1 MKKVVLVDGNN
12 LLFRGYYATSHND
25 GFMRTKDG
33 FPTNAIYSLVNMINK
48 VLIEEKPEY
57 IMVAFDVGK
66 TFRHE
71 KFKDYK
77 GERAKTPEEL
87 LQQFPVA
94 KEVLTYMGIKYVE
107 CDGYEADD
115 IIGTY
120 SKIVDNTS
128 DMEAVIISSDK
139 DLLQLIS
146 DKVVVKQL
154 KTKDYILMNR
164 DTFIDKYGIEP
175 IRMIDLKSLMG
186 DPSDNIKGVRGIGE
200 VGALKLLKEYQTLD
214 NIYKNIDNISGAN
227 REKLINGKEDAY
239 LSYELATIYRDVP
252 IDNNLE
258 IIKYKGA
265 DIENLSLIYKK
276 LEFYSLL
283 KKLEGST
290 LNERRKDDIPT
301 TVIGSLKD
309 IKIDSKCSL
318 YIESDNTNYHKANIT
333 YIGIYNNKCNYVYK
347 GDNLEG
353 LENII
358 PYIDVVYDYKK
369 VYVLLYKRGIVLP
382 ENVFDISLAAYLLNY
397 NVKDDVAVLAN
408 SMDYNIPLSLTKSKF
423 SDEEIISIISDKAS
437 FIYKAKD
444 GIMESLKDKGVND
457 LYNDIEAPLSKVLAG
472 MELEGIRVDA
482 SVLNGMKS
490 EISAK
495 LESLANN
502 VYNLAGCEFNLSSPK
517 QVGEVLFDKLGLPHG
532 KKNKSGY
539 VTDISV
545 LSKLSDDY
553 EIVRLILEHRMLSKL
568 YSTYIEGL
576 SNLISADGKIHTI
589 YTQTLTRT
597 GRLSSVE
604 PNLQNI
610 PIRSEYGKLIRKA
623 FVAEEDSVILSSDY
637 SQIELRVF
645 THFAGV
651 EALINAFKSDMDI
664 HTKTAEDIFGI
675 TKEEVDAS
683 KRRLAK
689 AVNFGIL
696 YGISSYGLSEDLG
709 ISISEA
715 KDFMKRYFE
724 TYPGIKEYMNKEIE
738 EAYNLGYVKTIM
750 NRKRIITELSSS
762 NRMIRS
768 MGERMALN
776 TKVQG
781 SAADILKIAMI
792 NIDKRFKEDNI
803 KSKMLLQVH
812 DELIFNVLNSER
824 EKVTSIIKDEME
836 NVYKLNVPLK
846 VDINYGKNWYEA
858 K

>member
-48 VLIEEKPEY
+48 VVAEEKPEY

-77 GERAKTPEEL
+77 GERDKPPEEL

-94 KEVLTYMGIKYVE
+94 KEILTYMGIKYIE
-107 CDGYEADD
+107 CAGYEADD
-115 IIGTY
+115 IIGTFA
-120 SKIVDNTS
+120 KMVDNTT
-128 DMEAVIISSDK
+128 DMEAVIVSSDK

-154 KTKDYILMNR
+154 KTKDSILMNR
-164 DTFIDKYGIEP
+164 ETFMDKYGIEP
-175 IRMIDLKSLMG
+175 IRMIDLKALMG
-186 DPSDNIKGVRGIGE
+186 DPSDNIKGVKGIGE
-200 VGALKLLKEYQTLD
+200 VGALKLLKEYKTLD
-214 NIYKNIDNISGAN
+214 NIYENIDNIKGAL

-239 LSYELATIYRDVP
+239 FSYELATIYKDVP
-252 IDNNLE
+252 IDRDFE
-258 IIKYKGA
+258 VIKYNLA
-265 DIENLSLIYKK
+265 DVEGLSTMYRK

-283 KKLEGST
+283 KKLDGAV
-290 LNERRKDDIPT
+290 NEKRKNDIP
-301 TVIGSLKD
+301 VVVVNSLCDVKV
-309 IKIDSKCSL
+309 SSWCSL
-318 YIESDNTNYHKANIT
+318 YIETDCTNYHRANIT
-333 YIGIYNNKCNYVYK
+333 HIGIYNDKCNYVYR
-347 GDNLEG
+347 GENLDG
-353 LENII
+353 LNDII
-358 PYIDVVYDYKK
+358 PYIDAVYDYKK
-369 VYVLLYKRGIVLP
+369 VYVLLYKRGYVLP

-408 SMDYNIPLSLTKSKF
+408 SLDYDIPLTRAKNKF
-423 SDEEIISIISDKAS
+423 SDEETISIVSEKTS
-437 FIYKAKD
+437 FIFKAKKGLMD
-444 GIMESLKDKGVND
+444 NLKESDVYE
-457 LYNDIEAPLSKVLAG
+457 LYSNVEAPLSRVLAS
-472 MELEGIRVDA
+472 MELEGIRVDD
-482 SVLNGMKS
+482 SILSDMKK
-490 EISAK
+490 EISDK
-495 LESLANN
+495 IGVLASNI
-502 VYNLAGCEFNLSSPK
+502 YNQAGCEFNLSSPK
-517 QVGEVLFDKLGLPHG
+517 QVGDVLFKKLGLPHG

-553 EIVRLILEHRMLSKL
+553 EIVRLILEHRLLSKL
-568 YSTYIEGL
+568 YSTYLEGL
-576 SNLISADGKIHTI
+576 SNLISEDGKIHTI

-610 PIRSEYGKLIRKA
+610 PIKSEYGRLIRKA
-623 FVAEEDSVILSSDY
+623 FVAEDNSVILSSDY

-645 THFAGV
+645 THFAKV
-651 EALINAFKSDMDI
+651 DALMDAFKNDMDI
-664 HTKTAEDIFGI
+664 HSKTAEDIFGI
-675 TKEEVDAS
+675 SKDEVDKS
-683 KRRLAK
+683 KRRVAK

-724 TYPGIKEYMNKEIE
+724 TYPGIKEYMNREIE
-738 EAYNLGYVKTIM
+738 DAYRLGYVKTIM
-750 NRKRIITELSSS
+750 NRKRVITELSSS

-768 MGERMALN
+768 MGERIALN

-781 SAADILKIAMI
+781 SAADILKMAMI
-792 NIDKRFKEDNI
+792 NIDRRFREEGI
-803 KSKMLLQVH
+803 RSKMLLQVH
-812 DELIFNVLNSER
+812 DELIFNVLCSEIEVVTGIIR
-824 EKVTSIIKDEME
+824 EEME
-836 NVYKLNVPLK
+836 NVYKLSVPLR

>member
-33 FPTNAIYSLVNMINK
+33 FPTNAIYSLVNMMNK
-48 VLIEEKPEY
+48 VVTEEKPEY

-77 GERAKTPEEL
+77 GERDKPPEEL

-94 KEVLTYMGIKYVE
+94 KEVLTYMGIKYIE
-107 CDGYEADD
+107 CAGYEADD
-115 IIGTY
+115 IIGTFA
-120 SKIVDNTS
+120 KMVDNTT

-164 DTFIDKYGIEP
+164 DTFMEKYGIEP
-175 IRMIDLKSLMG
+175 IRMIDLKALMG
-186 DPSDNIKGVRGIGE
+186 DPSDNIKGVKGIGE
-200 VGALKLLKEYQTLD
+200 VGALKLLKEYKTLD
-214 NIYKNIDNISGAN
+214 SIYENIDNIKGAL

-239 LSYELATIYRDVP
+239 FSYELATIYKDVP
-252 IDNNLE
+252 IDRDFE
-258 IIKYKGA
+258 VIKYRLANVEG
-265 DIENLSLIYKK
+265 LSTMYRK

-283 KKLEGST
+283 KKLDGAT
-290 LNERRKDDIPT
+290 MNEKCKNDIP
-301 TVIGSLKD
+301 VVVVNSLRDVKV
-309 IKIDSKCSL
+309 SSWCSL
-318 YIESDNTNYHKANIT
+318 YIETDSVNYHRANIT
-333 YIGIYNNKCNYVYK
+333 YIGIYNDKCNYVYR
-347 GDNLEG
+347 GENLDG
-353 LENII
+353 LNDIM
-358 PYIDVVYDYKK
+358 PYIGVVYDYKK
-369 VYVLLYKRGIVLP
+369 VYVLLYKRGYVLP

-397 NVKDDVAVLAN
+397 NIKDDVAVLAN
-408 SMDYNIPLSLTKSKF
+408 SLDYDIPLTRAKSKF
-423 SDEEIISIISDKAS
+423 SDEEIISIVGEKAS
-437 FIYKAKD
+437 FIFKAKSGLMD
-444 GIMESLKDKGVND
+444 NLKESDVYE
-457 LYNDIEAPLSKVLAG
+457 LYSNVEAPLSRVLAG
-472 MELEGIRVDA
+472 MELEGIRVDDSILNDMKKEIGDKIGVLA
-482 SVLNGMKS
+482 S
-490 EISAK
+490 
-495 LESLANN
+495 N

-517 QVGEVLFDKLGLPHG
+517 QVGDVLFEKLGLPHG

-553 EIVRLILEHRMLSKL
+553 EIVRLILEHRFLSKL
-568 YSTYIEGL
+568 YSTYLEGL
-576 SNLISADGKIHTI
+576 SNLISEDGKIHTI

-610 PIRSEYGKLIRKA
+610 PIRSEYGRLIRKA
-623 FVAEEDSVILSSDY
+623 FVAEDDSVILSSDY

-645 THFAGV
+645 THFAKV
-651 EALINAFKSDMDI
+651 EALTDAFKNDMDI
-664 HTKTAEDIFGI
+664 HSKTAEDIFGI
-675 TKEEVDAS
+675 SKEEVDKS
-683 KRRLAK
+683 KRRVAK

-738 EAYNLGYVKTIM
+738 DAYRLGYVKTIM
-750 NRKRIITELSSS
+750 NRKRVITELSSS

-781 SAADILKIAMI
+781 SAADILKMAMI
-792 NIDKRFKEDNI
+792 NIDRRFREEGI
-803 KSKMLLQVH
+803 RSKMLLQVH
-812 DELIFNVLNSER
+812 DELIFNVYDSER
-824 EKVTSIIKDEME
+824 EAVTDIVRGEME

>member
-33 FPTNAIYSLVNMINK
+33 FPTNAIYSLVNMMNK
-48 VLIEEKPEY
+48 VVTEEKPEY

-77 GERAKTPEEL
+77 GERDKPPEEL

-94 KEVLTYMGIKYVE
+94 KEVLTYMGIKYIE
-107 CDGYEADD
+107 CAGYEADD
-115 IIGTY
+115 IIGTFA
-120 SKIVDNTS
+120 KMVDNTT

-164 DTFIDKYGIEP
+164 DTFMEKYGIEP
-175 IRMIDLKSLMG
+175 IRMIDLKALMG
-186 DPSDNIKGVRGIGE
+186 DPSDNIKGVKGIGE
-200 VGALKLLKEYQTLD
+200 VGALKLLKEYKTLD
-214 NIYKNIDNISGAN
+214 SIYENIDNIKGAL

-239 LSYELATIYRDVP
+239 FSYELATIYKDVP
-252 IDNNLE
+252 IDRDFE
-258 IIKYKGA
+258 VIKYRLANVEG
-265 DIENLSLIYKK
+265 LSTMYRK

-283 KKLEGST
+283 KKLDGAT
-290 LNERRKDDIPT
+290 MNEKCKNDIP
-301 TVIGSLKD
+301 VVVVNSLRDVKV
-309 IKIDSKCSL
+309 SSWCSL
-318 YIESDNTNYHKANIT
+318 YIETDSVNYHRANIT
-333 YIGIYNNKCNYVYK
+333 YIGIYNDKCNYVYR
-347 GDNLEG
+347 GENLDG
-353 LENII
+353 LNDIM

-369 VYVLLYKRGIVLP
+369 VYVLLYKRGYVLP

-397 NVKDDVAVLAN
+397 NIKDDVAVLAN
-408 SMDYNIPLSLTKSKF
+408 SLDYDIPLTRAKSKF
-423 SDEEIISIISDKAS
+423 SDEEIISIVGEKAS
-437 FIYKAKD
+437 FIFKAKSGLMD
-444 GIMESLKDKGVND
+444 NLKESDVYE
-457 LYNDIEAPLSKVLAG
+457 LYSNVEAPLSRVLAG
-472 MELEGIRVDA
+472 MELEGIRVDDSILNDMKKEIGDKIGVLA
-482 SVLNGMKS
+482 S
-490 EISAK
+490 
-495 LESLANN
+495 N

-517 QVGEVLFDKLGLPHG
+517 QVGDVLFEKLGLPHG

-553 EIVRLILEHRMLSKL
+553 EIVRLILEHRFLSKL
-568 YSTYIEGL
+568 YSTYLEGL
-576 SNLISADGKIHTI
+576 SNLISEDGKIHTI

-610 PIRSEYGKLIRKA
+610 PIRSEYGRLIRKA
-623 FVAEEDSVILSSDY
+623 FVAEDDSVILSSDY

-645 THFAGV
+645 THFAKV
-651 EALINAFKSDMDI
+651 EALTDAFKNDMDI
-664 HTKTAEDIFGI
+664 HSKTAEDIFGI
-675 TKEEVDAS
+675 SKEEVDKS
-683 KRRLAK
+683 KRRVAK

-738 EAYNLGYVKTIM
+738 DAYRLGYVKTIM
-750 NRKRIITELSSS
+750 NRKRVITELSSS

-781 SAADILKIAMI
+781 SAADILKMAMI
-792 NIDKRFKEDNI
+792 NIDRRFREEGI
-803 KSKMLLQVH
+803 RSKMLLQVH
-812 DELIFNVLNSER
+812 DELIFNVYDSEIELVTDIVR
-824 EKVTSIIKDEME
+824 EEME
-836 NVYKLNVPLK
+836 NVYRLNVPLK

>member
-48 VLIEEKPEY
+48 VVVEEKPEY

-87 LQQFPVA
+87 LQQFPIA
-94 KEVLTYMGIKYVE
+94 KEILTYMGIKYIE

-120 SKIVDNTS
+120 SKMVDNS
-128 DMEAVIISSDK
+128 PDMEAVIVSSDK

-154 KTKDYILMNR
+154 KTKDSILMNR
-164 DTFIDKYGIEP
+164 DTFMDKYGIEP
-175 IRMIDLKSLMG
+175 IRMIDLKALME
-186 DPSDNIKGVRGIGE
+186 DASDNIKGVKGIGE
-200 VGALKLLKEYQTLD
+200 VGALKLLKEYKTLD
-214 NIYKNIDNISGAN
+214 NIYENIDNIKGAL

-239 LSYELATIYRDVP
+239 FSYELATIYKNVP
-252 IDNNLE
+252 IDRDFE
-258 IIKYKGA
+258 VIKYRGVNV
-265 DIENLSLIYKK
+265 EGLSMMYRK

-283 KKLEGST
+283 KKLDGAV
-290 LNERRKDDIPT
+290 NEKRKNDIP
-301 TVIGSLKD
+301 VVVVNSLYD
-309 IKIDSKCSL
+309 IKVSSWCSL
-318 YIESDNTNYHKANIT
+318 YIETDCSNYHIANIT
-333 YIGIYNNKCNYVYK
+333 YIGIYNDKCNYVYR
-347 GDNLEG
+347 GENLDG
-353 LENII
+353 FNDII

-369 VYVLLYKRGIVLP
+369 VYVLLYKRGYVLP

-408 SMDYNIPLSLTKSKF
+408 SLDYDIPLTRAKNKF
-423 SDEEIISIISDKAS
+423 SDEEVISIVSEKAS
-437 FIYKAKD
+437 FIFEAKKSLMD
-444 GIMESLKDKGVND
+444 NLKESDVYE
-457 LYNDIEAPLSKVLAG
+457 LYSNVEAPLSRVLAG
-472 MELEGIRVDA
+472 MELEGIRVDD
-482 SVLNGMKS
+482 SILNDMKM
-490 EISAK
+490 EISDRLGVIA
-495 LESLANN
+495 SDI
-502 VYNLAGCEFNLSSPK
+502 YNQAGCEFNLSSPK
-517 QVGEVLFDKLGLPHG
+517 QVGDVLFEKLGLPHG

-553 EIVRLILEHRMLSKL
+553 EIVRLILEHRLLFKL
-568 YSTYIEGL
+568 YSTYLEGL
-576 SNLISADGKIHTI
+576 SNLISEDGKIHTI

-597 GRLSSVE
+597 GRLSSIE

-610 PIRSEYGKLIRKA
+610 PIRNEYGRLIRKA
-623 FVAEEDSVILSSDY
+623 FVAEDNSVILSSDY

-645 THFAGV
+645 THFAKV
-651 EALINAFKSDMDI
+651 DALIDAFKNDMDI
-664 HTKTAEDIFGI
+664 HSKTAEDIFGI
-675 TKEEVDAS
+675 GKDEVDKS
-683 KRRLAK
+683 KRRIAK

-724 TYPGIKEYMNKEIE
+724 TYPGIKEYMNREIE
-738 EAYNLGYVKTIM
+738 DAYRLGYVKTIM
-750 NRKRIITELSSS
+750 NRKRVITELSSS

-768 MGERMALN
+768 MGERIFLN

-781 SAADILKIAMI
+781 SAADILKMAMI
-792 NIDKRFKEDNI
+792 NIDKRFREEGI
-803 KSKMLLQVH
+803 RSKMLLQVH
-812 DELIFNVLNSER
+812 DELIFNVLCSELEVVTGIIR
-824 EKVTSIIKDEME
+824 EEME
-836 NVYKLNVPLK
+836 NVYKLSVPLR

>member
-33 FPTNAIYSLVNMINK
+33 FPTNAIYSLVNMMNK
-48 VLIEEKPEY
+48 VVAEEKPEY

-77 GERAKTPEEL
+77 GERDKPPEEL

-94 KEVLTYMGIKYVE
+94 KEVLTYMGIKYIE
-107 CDGYEADD
+107 CAGYEADD
-115 IIGTY
+115 IIGTFA
-120 SKIVDNTS
+120 KMVDNTT

-164 DTFIDKYGIEP
+164 DTFMDKYGIEP
-175 IRMIDLKSLMG
+175 IRMIDLKALMG
-186 DPSDNIKGVRGIGE
+186 DPSDNIKGVKGIGE
-200 VGALKLLKEYQTLD
+200 VGALKLLKEYKTLD
-214 NIYKNIDNISGAN
+214 NIYENIDNIKGAL

-239 LSYELATIYRDVP
+239 FSYELATIYKDVP
-252 IDNNLE
+252 IERDFE
-258 IIKYKGA
+258 FIRYMSPDVEG
-265 DIENLSLIYKK
+265 LSTMYRK

-283 KKLEGST
+283 KKLDGAT
-290 LNERRKDDIPT
+290 VNERRKNDIP
-301 TVIGSLKD
+301 VVVVNSLRDVKV
-309 IKIDSKCSL
+309 SNWCSL
-318 YIESDNTNYHKANIT
+318 YIETDGANYHRANIT
-333 YIGIYNNKCNYVYK
+333 YIGIYNDKCNYVYK
-347 GDNLEG
+347 GDDLDG
-353 LENII
+353 LDNII

-369 VYVLLYKRGIVLP
+369 AYVLLHKRGYTLP

-397 NVKDDVAVLAN
+397 NIKDDVAVLAN
-408 SMDYNIPLSLTKSKF
+408 SLDYDIPLTRAKSKF
-423 SDEEIISIISDKAS
+423 SDEEAISIVSEKAS
-437 FIYKAKD
+437 FIFKAKS
-444 GIMESLKDKGVND
+444 GLMNSLKENGVYE
-457 LYNDIEAPLSKVLAG
+457 LYSNVEAPLSRVLAN
-472 MELEGIRVDA
+472 MELEGIRVDDSILNEMKKEIGDKIGGLA
-482 SVLNGMKS
+482 SN
-490 EISAK
+490 I
-495 LESLANN
+495 
-502 VYNLAGCEFNLSSPK
+502 YNLAGCEFNLSSPK
-517 QVGEVLFDKLGLPHG
+517 QVGDILFDKLGLPHG

-553 EIVRLILEHRMLSKL
+553 EIVRLILEHRLLSKL
-568 YSTYIEGL
+568 YSTYLEGL
-576 SNLISADGKIHTI
+576 SNLISEDGKIHTI

-610 PIRSEYGKLIRKA
+610 PIRSEYGRLIRKA
-623 FVAEEDSVILSSDY
+623 FVAEDDSVIMSSDY

-651 EALINAFKSDMDI
+651 DALTDAFKNDMDI
-664 HTKTAEDIFGI
+664 HSKTAEDIFGI
-675 TKEEVDAS
+675 SKEEVDKS
-683 KRRLAK
+683 KRRVAK

-738 EAYNLGYVKTIM
+738 DAYRLGYVKTIM

-781 SAADILKIAMI
+781 SAADILKMAMI
-792 NIDKRFKEDNI
+792 NIDRRFREEGI
-803 KSKMLLQVH
+803 RSKMLLQVH
-812 DELIFNVLNSER
+812 DELIFNVLSSER
-824 EKVTSIIKDEME
+824 EVVTDIIREEME